1 MVPTVRSM
9 WVWLHFVCLF
19 VYRLWKMRQ
28 ISSLKWKCLSLPQQS
43 ILAPIATFEPGFCRN
58 KFYSN
63 FDLSHS
69 NYHHHYHHHHH
80 LHDDHQWPSTVV
92 SPNVALLKELQL
104 FALTLNPAIYS
115 ILQNSEPRY
124 LSYNSPQE
132 NLHWPNQQFQKGEIN
147 QLRF

>member
-1 MVPTVRSM
+1 MERNLEKKFPEVMV
-9 WVWLHFVCLF
+9 
-19 VYRLWKMRQ
+19 
-28 ISSLKWKCLSLPQQS
+28 
-43 ILAPIATFEPGFCRN
+43 
-58 KFYSN
+58 
-63 FDLSHS
+63 
-69 NYHHHYHHHHH
+69 HHYHH
-80 LHDDHQWPSTVV
+80 LHDDRQWPSTVV